1 MARLTRHGAVL
12 RDIAALRQR
21 INDFDGEDAARL
33 RAALEASQ
41 DAWRERLPRSHNDFV
56 KARARDLRTGV
67 VVRLTSGHDYD
78 VPEGEIRIRSY
89 HGPNARRTEVTT
101 SDGSIMLMDI
111 RWLLVHREDRRGDA

>member
-1 MARLTRHGAVL
+1 MTRVPKRSVGSL
-12 RDIAALRQR
+12 PKP
-21 INDFDGEDAARL
+21 DAARL
-33 RAALEASQ
+33 GASLEGSQ
-41 DAWRERLPRSHNDFV
+41 DAWLERLPRSHNDFV